1 MLCSAINLPRA
12 TFYRWRGRT
21 SGAEPRPV
29 RPRPAPPRALAPEE
43 RQQVLDQLH
52 SDRFVD
58 KSPGEVCAT
67 LLDEGQYLCSP
78 RTMYRILASAQEVRE
93 RRDQLKH
100 PVYTKPELLA
110 TGPNQVW
117 SWDITKLLGPEKWTY
132 FYLYVIIDIFSRY
145 VVGWMVATRE
155 SAALASRLVWET
167 CLKQGLPND
176 HNLIIHSDRG
186 APMKSKLLAQL
197 LADLGITK
205 SFSRPQVSNDN
216 PFSESHFK
224 TLKYHPGFPGRFG
237 CIEDARGHCGPF
249 FDWYNDE
256 HRHSGIEMLTPA
268 MLHYGRAD
276 EILAARYNVL
286 QAAYLARP
294 ERFVKGEPRV
304 AQAPTAVWIN
314 PPGTVPAAPES
325 TVITTAQVSQT
336 Y

>member
-1 MLCSAINLPRA
+1 MNALLPCRPRCCAAPSTCQEPRSTVGVDARLEPSRGRYVHAPRRLVHWLQRSASRSWTSSTPTASWTRVRARSVPHSWTRGSICARLGRCIGSWPARRRCESGATNSSTPCTQSQNSLPR
-12 TFYRWRGRT
+12 
-21 SGAEPRPV
+21 
-29 RPRPAPPRALAPEE
+29 
-43 RQQVLDQLH
+43 DQ
-52 SDRFVD
+52 
-58 KSPGEVCAT
+58 
-67 LLDEGQYLCSP
+67 
-78 RTMYRILASAQEVRE
+78 
-93 RRDQLKH
+93 
-100 PVYTKPELLA
+100 
-110 TGPNQVW
+110 
-117 SWDITKLLGPEKWTY
+117 
-132 FYLYVIIDIFSRY
+132 
-145 VVGWMVATRE
+145 
-155 SAALASRLVWET
+155 
-167 CLKQGLPND
+167 
-176 HNLIIHSDRG
+176 
-186 APMKSKLLAQL
+186 
-197 LADLGITK
+197 
-205 SFSRPQVSNDN
+205 
-216 PFSESHFK
+216 
-224 TLKYHPGFPGRFG
+224 GRFG